1 VFKVI
6 HLSQML
12 VLQLQMKNSIS
23 VVITCLILCVSCKTT
38 KQINKAIQPKEVV
51 EVVDK
56 NAEDSIRKVNE
67 TFSLFRKNNID
78 FKTFSAKIKVESTG
92 SKGKNPDIS
101 AVVKIVKDSA
111 IWISL
116 SASIINVE
124 VFRVFITKDSV
135 VLVNKQ
141 EKEVQYRSLDY
152 LQDVTE
158 IPFDYKT
165 LQDLIIG
172 NPIFIGDSIQSYRE
186 VNDRILMSTLN
197 RFFKNLFTITIDSKL
212 MVHSKM
218 DDVDMLRNRTADIT
232 YDDYELMNGIFFSK
246 SRQIS
251 VSEKTK
257 LDVNLIFKQYEFNK
271 EFSLT
276 FNVPKNYIRK

>member
-1 VFKVI
+1 
-6 HLSQML
+6 
-12 VLQLQMKNSIS
+12 MKNSIS

-38 KQINKAIQPKEVV
+38 KQINKAIQTREVV
-51 EVVDK
+51 EVLVDK
-56 NAEDSIRKVNE
+56 NAEDSIRKVTE
-67 TFSLFRKNNID
+67 TFSQFRKNNID
-78 FKTFSAKIKVESTG
+78 FKTFTAKIKIESTG

-101 AVVKIVKDSA
+101 AVVKIITDSA

-135 VLVNKQ
+135 VLINKQ

-152 LQDVTE
+152 LQEVTE

-172 NPIFIGDSIQSYRE
+172 NPIFIGDTVQSYRE
-186 VNDRILMSTLN
+186 VNDKILISTLN
-197 RFFKNLFTITIDSKL
+197 RFFKNLFTLTIDSKL
-212 MVHSKM
+212 MLHSKM
-218 DDVDMLRNRTADIT
+218 DDVDMLRSRTADFT
-232 YDDYELMNGIFFSK
+232 YDDYELMNGVFFSK

-271 EFSLT
+271 ELSLT

>member
-1 VFKVI
+1 
-6 HLSQML
+6 
-12 VLQLQMKNSIS
+12 MKNPIS
-23 VVITCLILCVSCKTT
+23 VFITCMILCVSCKTT
-38 KQINKAIQPKEVV
+38 KQINKAIQPKEII
-51 EVVDK
+51 ENVVDQ
-56 NAEDSIRKVNE
+56 NAADSIKKVNDI
-67 TFSLFRKNNID
+67 FRQFKQNNID
-78 FKTFSAKIKVESTG
+78 FKTFSAKLKVESNG

-101 AVVKIVKDSA
+101 AVIKIVKDSA

-124 VFRVFITKDSV
+124 VFRVYITKDSV
-135 VLVNKQ
+135 VLINKQ

-152 LQDVTE
+152 LQEVTE

-172 NPIFIGDSIQSYRE
+172 NPIFIGDTIQSYRE
-186 VNDRILMSTLN
+186 VNDKILMSTLN
-197 RFFKNLFTITIDSKL
+197 RFFKNLFTITIDSKI

-218 DDVDMLRNRTADIT
+218 DDVDMLRSRTAYIT

-271 EFSLT
+271 ELSLT

>member
-1 VFKVI
+1 
-6 HLSQML
+6 MR
-12 VLQLQMKNSIS
+12 NSIS
-23 VVITCLILCVSCKTT
+23 VVLICLILLGSCKTT
-38 KQINKAIQPKEVV
+38 KQINKAIQTKEVAELV
-51 EVVDK
+51 IDK

-67 TFSLFRKNNID
+67 TFSQFKKNNID

-92 SKGKNPDIS
+92 AKGKNPDIS
-101 AVVKIVKDSA
+101 AVVKIVKDSI

-152 LQDVTE
+152 LQEVTE

-197 RFFKNLFTITIDSKL
+197 RFFKNLFTISIDSKI

-218 DDVDMLRNRTADIT
+218 DDVDILRSRTADIT

-271 EFSLT
+271 ELTLT

>member
-1 VFKVI
+1 
-6 HLSQML
+6 
-12 VLQLQMKNSIS
+12 MKNSIS
-23 VVITCLILCVSCKTT
+23 VLITCLILCLSCKTT

-51 EVVDK
+51 EVVVDK
-56 NAEDSIRKVNE
+56 NVEDSIRKVNE
-67 TFSLFRKNNID
+67 TFSYFKKNNIE

-124 VFRVFITKDSV
+124 VFRVFITNDSV

-152 LQDVTE
+152 LQEVTE

-172 NPIFIGDSIQSYRE
+172 NPIFIGDTIQSYRE
-186 VNDRILMSTLN
+186 LNDKILLSTLN
-197 RFFKNLFTITIDSKL
+197 RFFKNLFTLTIDSKL

-218 DDVDMLRNRTADIT
+218 DDVDMLRSRTADIT

-271 EFSLT
+271 ELSLT

>member
-1 VFKVI
+1 
-6 HLSQML
+6 
-12 VLQLQMKNSIS
+12 
-23 VVITCLILCVSCKTT
+23 LILLGSCKTT
-38 KQINKAIQPKEVV
+38 KQINKAIQTKEVAELV
-51 EVVDK
+51 IDK

-67 TFSLFRKNNID
+67 TFSQFKKNNID

-92 SKGKNPDIS
+92 AKGKNPDIS
-101 AVVKIVKDSA
+101 AVVKIVKDSI

-152 LQDVTE
+152 LQEVTE

-197 RFFKNLFTITIDSKL
+197 RFFKNLFTISIDSKI

-218 DDVDMLRNRTADIT
+218 DDVDILRSRTADIT

-271 EFSLT
+271 ELTLT

>member
-1 VFKVI
+1 MR
-6 HLSQML
+6 HP
-12 VLQLQMKNSIS
+12 IS
-23 VVITCLILCVSCKTT
+23 VVLTCLILCVSCKTT
-38 KQINKAIQPKEVV
+38 KQINKAIQTKEVLEV
-51 EVVDK
+51 VVDK
-56 NAEDSIRKVNE
+56 NVKDSIRKVNE
-67 TFSLFRKNNID
+67 TFSQFKKNNID
-78 FKTFSAKIKVESTG
+78 FKTFTAKIKVESTG

-101 AVVKIVKDSA
+101 AVVKIIKDSA
-111 IWISL
+111 IWVSL
-116 SASIINVE
+116 SATIINVE

-135 VLVNKQ
+135 VLINKQ
-141 EKEVQYRSLDY
+141 EKEVQFRSLDY
-152 LQDVTE
+152 LQEVTE

-172 NPIFIGDSIQSYRE
+172 NPIFIGDTIQSYRE
-186 VNDRILMSTLN
+186 VNDRILISTLN
-197 RFFKNLFTITIDSKL
+197 RFFKNLFTISTDSKI

-218 DDVDMLRNRTADIT
+218 DDIDIFRSRTADIT
-232 YDDYELMNGIFFSK
+232 YDDYELLNGIFFSK

-271 EFSLT
+271 ELSLS

>member
-1 VFKVI
+1 MR
-6 HLSQML
+6 S
-12 VLQLQMKNSIS
+12 SIS
-23 VVITCLILCVSCKTT
+23 VVIICLILLVSCKTT
-38 KQINKAIQPKEVV
+38 KQINKVIQSKEVV
-51 EVVDK
+51 ELVVDK
-56 NAEDSIRKVNE
+56 NAADSIRKVNE
-67 TFSLFRKNNID
+67 TFGQFKKNNID

-135 VLVNKQ
+135 ILVNKQ

-152 LQDVTE
+152 LQEITE

-172 NPIFIGDSIQSYRE
+172 NPIFLGDTIQSYRE
-186 VNDRILMSTLN
+186 VNDRILMSTIN
-197 RFFKNLFTITIDSKL
+197 RFFKNLFTITIDSKI

-218 DDVDMLRNRTADIT
+218 DDVDILRSRTADIT
-232 YDDYELMNGIFFSK
+232 YDDYELMNGVFFSK

-271 EFSLT
+271 ELTLT

>member
-1 VFKVI
+1 
-6 HLSQML
+6 
-12 VLQLQMKNSIS
+12 
-23 VVITCLILCVSCKTT
+23 
-38 KQINKAIQPKEVV
+38 
-51 EVVDK
+51 
-56 NAEDSIRKVNE
+56 
-67 TFSLFRKNNID
+67 
-78 FKTFSAKIKVESTG
+78 
-92 SKGKNPDIS
+92 
-101 AVVKIVKDSA
+101 VKIVKDSA

-152 LQDVTE
+152 LQVVTE

-172 NPIFIGDSIQSYRE
+172 NPIFLGDSIQSYRE
-186 VNDRILMSTLN
+186 VNDKILMSTIN
-197 RFFKNLFTITIDSKL
+197 RVFKNLFTINVDSKI

-218 DDVDMLRNRTADIT
+218 DDVDILRSRTADIT
-232 YDDYELMNGIFFSK
+232 YDDYELTNGIFFSK

-271 EFSLT
+271 ELT
-276 FNVPKNYIRK
+276 LSFNVPKNYIRK

>member
-1 VFKVI
+1 
-6 HLSQML
+6 
-12 VLQLQMKNSIS
+12 MKNSIS
-23 VVITCLILCVSCKTT
+23 VFISCLILCISCKTT
-38 KQINKAIQPKEVV
+38 KQINKAIQTKEAV
-51 EVVDK
+51 EVVIDK

-67 TFSLFRKNNID
+67 TFGQFKKNNID

-92 SKGKNPDIS
+92 SKGKNPDIT

-218 DDVDMLRNRTADIT
+218 DDVDVLRNRTADIT

-251 VSEKTK
+251 VSETTK

>member
-1 VFKVI
+1 
-6 HLSQML
+6 
-12 VLQLQMKNSIS
+12 MKNSIS
-23 VVITCLILCVSCKTT
+23 VFISCLILSVSCKTT

-51 EVVDK
+51 EVVVDE
-56 NAEDSIRKVNE
+56 NTTDSIQKVNE
-67 TFSLFRKNNID
+67 IFTQFKKNNID
-78 FKTFSAKIKVESTG
+78 FKSFSAKIKVESTG
-92 SKGKNPDIS
+92 SKGKNPDIT

-152 LQDVTE
+152 LQEVTE

-172 NPIFIGDSIQSYRE
+172 NPIFIGDTIQSYRE

-197 RFFKNLFTITIDSKL
+197 RFFKNLFTITLDSKL

-218 DDVDMLRNRTADIT
+218 DDVDILRNRTADIT

-271 EFSLT
+271 ELSIT
-276 FNVPKNYIRK
+276 FNLPKNYIRK

>member
-1 VFKVI
+1 
-6 HLSQML
+6 M
-12 VLQLQMKNSIS
+12 QMKNLLSIIIVS
-23 VVITCLILCVSCKTT
+23 VIFLVSCKTT
-38 KQINKAIQPKEVV
+38 KEINKAIKPKETL
-51 EVVDK
+51 ENIVDQ
-56 NAEDSIRKVNE
+56 NVADSIQKVN
-67 TFSLFRKNNID
+67 TIFNQFKTNNID
-78 FKTFSAKIKVESTG
+78 FKTFSAKIKVESNG
-92 SKGKNPDIS
+92 AKGKNPDIT

-152 LQDVTE
+152 LQVVTE

-172 NPIFIGDSIQSYRE
+172 NPIFLGDSIQSYRE
-186 VNDRILMSTLN
+186 VNDKILMSTIN
-197 RFFKNLFTITIDSKL
+197 RVFKNLFTINVDSKI

-218 DDVDMLRNRTADIT
+218 DDVDILRSRTADIT
-232 YDDYELMNGIFFSK
+232 YDDYELTNGIFFSK

-271 EFSLT
+271 ELT
-276 FNVPKNYIRK
+276 LSFNVPKNYIRK